1 MNSKYKSA
9 VYVIVI
15 FIYMFFSFKL
25 NTSRTALQYQYTAW
39 PDHGTPDPIC
49 LLLFHNHVTRTN
61 QKGHRGPIL
70 VHCR

>member
-1 MNSKYKSA
+1 MLMLYFS
-9 VYVIVI
+9 IC
-15 FIYMFFSFKL
+15 FFPFKL